1 MADWSRGEYERT
13 AEQLEAAADVAVA
26 ALAPAEGERV
36 LDVGCGTGNA
46 ALAAARAGAAVVGVD
61 PARRLLE
68 AARARA
74 EREGFAGAEFVEGDA
89 LALPVEDGAFDAA
102 LSVFGV
108 IFAAPPRAAAG
119 ELVRAVRPGGRIVLT
134 TWRPEGPLHEAHLL
148 VRKALGL
155 PDEAP
160 VWGDPDALAGL
171 FAPHAVDLSDE
182 RLAFTGASPR
192 DWVQAQLD
200 QHPMWLEAG
209 DALREHGTWDDLV
222 ARSLALFEAA
232 NEDPA
237 AFRVTSRYLVATVR
251 RGEAA

>member
-13 AEQLEAAADVAVA
+13 AEQLQAAAVAAVA

-74 EREGFAGAEFVEGDA
+74 EREGFPGADFVEGDA
-89 LALPVEDGAFDAA
+89 LALPVEDAAFDAA

-108 IFAAPPRAAAG
+108 IFAAPPRDAAG
-119 ELVRAVRPGGRIVLT
+119 ELVRAVRPGGRIVVT
-134 TWRPEGPLHEAHLL
+134 TWRPEGPLHEAVLL
-148 VRKALGL
+148 AREALGL
-155 PDEAP
+155 PEDAP
-160 VWGDPDALAGL
+160 VWGDPEALAGL
-171 FAPHAVDLSDE
+171 FAPHPVDLREE
-182 RLAFTGASPR
+182 RLAFTGPSPR
-192 DWVQAQLD
+192 DWMQAQLD
-200 QHPMWLEAG
+200 HHPVWLEAR
-209 DALREHGTWDDLV
+209 DALAERGGWDDLV
-222 ARSLALFEAA
+222 ARTLALLEAA

-237 AFRVTSRYLVATVR
+237 AFCVTSRYLVVTVQ